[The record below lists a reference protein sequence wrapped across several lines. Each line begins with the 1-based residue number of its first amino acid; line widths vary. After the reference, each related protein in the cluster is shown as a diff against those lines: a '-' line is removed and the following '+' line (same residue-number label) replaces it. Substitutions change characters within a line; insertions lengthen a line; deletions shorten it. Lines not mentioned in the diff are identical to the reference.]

1 MHKIIDNYL
10 PEAEFNELKANFTPK
25 AVDTQGIINV
35 PWVYLDEQITSNEPA
50 HLTKVSKVDVVSKVH
65 SWFLSHLMWS
75 GAIQSGTLQYLIP
88 LLAKIDPVAVSR
100 IQANLTV
107 QQDKKARSK
116 FHIDYAGD
124 NLKQSQ
130 MNTSIYYLNTTDGG
144 TLLEDGT
151 EIDCIANRL
160 VTYPYKTYHSAV
172 LCTDQSYRI
181 VINLNYFKDI
191 EWGNPT

>member
-10 PEAEFNELKANFTPK
+10 PEAEFNKLKANITPK
-25 AVDTQGIINV
+25 AVDISGMINV
-35 PWVYLDEQITSNEPA
+35 PWVYSDEQITSDEPA
-50 HLTKVSKVDVVSKVH
+50 HLTKVSKVDVVSKVRA
-65 SWFLSHLMWS
+65 WFLSHLMWS
-75 GAIQSGTLQYLIP
+75 GLFQSSALQYLIP
-88 LLAKIDPVAVSR
+88 LLVKIDPVAVSR

-124 NLKQSQ
+124 LKRSG
-130 MNTSIYYLNTTDGG
+130 MNTSIYYLNTTNGG

-151 EIDCIANRL
+151 EVECRENRL
-160 VTYPYKTYHSAV
+160 VTYPYNTYHAGV

-191 EWGNPT
+191 DY